1 MADRFIG
8 GAIPVPASLD
18 WLKGSEAGR
27 SWLEKLPALF
37 ETACDQF
44 GLTEIGH
51 PFSGGN
57 VSLVVPV
64 KRGAEDVV
72 LKLQYPDPEC
82 RHEAEALRR
91 WNGRGAVRLLNHA
104 PDLDALLLERC
115 WPGRF
120 LADDTRSDRLGILAD
135 LLRLLTIPAG
145 EPFTRLADE
154 AARWRNA
161 LDHDWMAAGKP
172 CDRSLVDAALAA
184 LQDLSDSDGAK
195 DVLLHQDLHGHNIL
209 SAGDDAWLAI
219 DPKPLVGDPAF
230 ALSPIVRSFEF
241 GHSKTE
247 ARYRLDRLSEELE
260 LDRERA
266 RLWTIG
272 QTMAWAFSSSY
283 AERHFDTVRWL
294 LVKD

>member
-1 MADRFIG
+1 MADPLIG

-27 SWLEKLPALF
+27 SWLDKLPALF
-37 ETACDQF
+37 ETACEQF

-57 VSLVVPV
+57 VSLVVPA
-64 KRGAEDVV
+64 KHGSEDVV

-104 PDLDALLLERC
+104 PDLGALLLERC
-115 WPGRF
+115 RPGQF
-120 LADDTRSDRLGILAD
+120 LADDTETDRLGVLAG

-145 EPFTRLADE
+145 DPFTRLADE

-161 LDHDWMAAGKP
+161 LDHDWVAAGQP
-172 CDRSLVDAALAA
+172 CDRYLVDAALTA
-184 LQDLSDSDGAK
+184 LQDLSDCEGTK
-195 DVLLHQDLHGHNIL
+195 EVLLHQDLHGHNIL
-209 SAGDDAWLAI
+209 SAGNGTWLAI

-241 GHSKTE
+241 GHSK
-247 ARYRLDRLSEELE
+247 ADALYRLDRLSEELE
-260 LDRERA
+260 LDPERA

-294 LVKD
+294 LTED

>member
-1 MADRFIG
+1 LADRLIG
-8 GAIPVPASLD
+8 RAISVPASLD
-18 WLKGSEAGR
+18 WLKTSEAGR
-27 SWLEKLPALF
+27 CWLDKLPALF
-37 ETACDQF
+37 ETACVQF
-44 GLTEIGH
+44 GLTGIGH

-57 VSLVVPV
+57 VSLVVPA
-64 KRGAEDVV
+64 KRGSEDVV

-104 PDLDALLLERC
+104 PDLGALLLERC
-115 WPGRF
+115 RPGRF
-120 LADDTRSDRLGILAD
+120 LADATKTDRLGVLAG

-145 EPFTRLADE
+145 NPFTRLADE
-154 AARWRNA
+154 ATRWRNG

-172 CDRSLVDAALAA
+172 CDRSLVDAALTA
-184 LQDLSDSDGAK
+184 LKDLSDSDGTK
-195 DVLLHQDLHGHNIL
+195 EVLLHQDLHGHNIL
-209 SAGDDAWLAI
+209 SAGDGTWLAI

-230 ALSPIVRSFEF
+230 ALSPIVRSFEL
-241 GHSKTE
+241 GHSKAE

-260 LDRERA
+260 LDRNRV

-272 QTMAWAFSSSY
+272 QTMAWAFTSSY

-294 LVKD
+294 LAKD